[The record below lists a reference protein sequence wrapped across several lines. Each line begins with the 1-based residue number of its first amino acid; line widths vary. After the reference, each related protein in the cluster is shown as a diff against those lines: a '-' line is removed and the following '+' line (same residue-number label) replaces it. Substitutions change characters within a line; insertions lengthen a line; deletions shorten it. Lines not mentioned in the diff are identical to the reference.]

1 MPPSTG
7 GKSVV
12 SNAPRLNGRRAAS
25 QFFSFGELDGLAR
38 MDVMGSLGTLQTG
51 IQPMRKVGAASAGQG
66 EQTANQNENQQ
77 RLNKRSDG
85 VIEVALHGHGALG
98 GDQRGDSCAA
108 EWRKMGFPS
117 IHQSQ
122 QRSPHQRSQRN
133 VGHSA

>member
-38 MDVMGSLGTLQTG
+38 MVVMGSLGTLQTG
-51 IQPMRKVGAASAGQG
+51 IQPMRKIRAASAGQG
-66 EQTANQNENQQ
+66 NQTANQDEDQQ

-85 VIEVALHGHGALG
+85 IIEVALHRHGALG
-98 GDQRGDSCAA
+98 CHQQRNGCAA
-108 EWRKMGFPS
+108 EWRKMGFPAIRS
-117 IHQSQ
+117 EEHTSELQS
-122 QRSPHQRSQRN
+122 
-133 VGHSA
+133 